1 MASAEAISIVNIAQ
15 SGADLILTVGTK
27 KKKKQKLRVSSAVLC
42 ATSPVFSVMLGPK
55 FRGGQVTRNAGSP
68 QEIDLPDD
76 KADGVS
82 DMCHLL
88 HHKVEDI
95 LKAYITSTRL
105 YHFAVTVDKYQCSE
119 VLQLQSQGLFCR
131 HLACF
136 TGDVEWQVYVRRI
149 GAAYIL
155 DQKENFEVATKGLIM
170 CFTGKFSMITKEE
183 GAEPLAALAL
193 LTMEERRLESQQRIL
208 KGLLELGMPECD
220 GCANYDQ
227 VYVSNLEAVYG
238 VRCLSEVFFDHN
250 ISVLDALGVLRE
262 EGSVPRKRKMC
273 THYDHRTQ
281 VSQAELQAFAA
292 NMEAACFGICLKC
305 LKEGRDLGKWC
316 SAAVHDDEYSGEDEA
331 Y

>member
-1 MASAEAISIVNIAQ
+1 MASAEAISIVDIAQ
-15 SGADLILTVGTK
+15 SGADLILTVGT

-55 FRGGQVTRNAGSP
+55 FREGQVTRNAESP

-170 CFTGKFSMITKEE
+170 CFTGKFSMITNEE

-193 LTMEERRLESQQRIL
+193 LTMEERRLETQQRIL
-208 KGLLELGMPECD
+208 KGLLELGMPKCD
-220 GCANYDQ
+220 ECANYDQ
-227 VYVSNLEAVYG
+227 HYVSNLEYMYN
-238 VRCLSEVFFDHN
+238 VRSLSEVFDHN
-250 ISVLDALGVLRE
+250 ISVLDAIGVLRD
-262 EGSVPRKRKMC
+262 EGSVSRKGKMC
-273 THYDHRTQ
+273 THYNHRTE
-281 VSQAELQAFAA
+281 VLQAELQAFAFK
-292 NMEAACFGICLKC
+292 MEAECCGICLKC

-316 SAAVHDDEYSGEDEA
+316 SAAAHDDEYTGWV
-331 Y
+331 